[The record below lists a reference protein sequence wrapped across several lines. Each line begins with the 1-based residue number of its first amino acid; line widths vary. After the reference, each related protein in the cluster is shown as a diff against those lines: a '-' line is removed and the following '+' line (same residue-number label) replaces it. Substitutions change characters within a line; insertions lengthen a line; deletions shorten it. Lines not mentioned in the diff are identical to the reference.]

1 MFHDNTPPG
10 KRSPSPTKP
19 SKRKS
24 STQEYGCEGI
34 CDHSQESIYHFT
46 QPPDQIK
53 PESIEPRKKN
63 FLLSIILFTG
73 CSIGI
78 RIISWLILAYYNPPT
93 WLGSFCPPIAHLSQI
108 HWRGQQSALFFSGQ
122 HLTPHQPFWNY
133 MDGKGFCFRFSLK
146 KSLED
151 VKPSKPHPK
160 SDTVFRQF

>member
-53 PESIEPRKKN
+53 PESIEPRKKKK
-63 FLLSIILFTG
+63 LFTFHYTLYWLFNRDPYYFMAY
-73 CSIGI
+73 IG
-78 RIISWLILAYYNPPT
+78 LL
-93 WLGSFCPPIAHLSQI
+93 
-108 HWRGQQSALFFSGQ
+108 
-122 HLTPHQPFWNY
+122 
-133 MDGKGFCFRFSLK
+133 
-146 KSLED
+146 
-151 VKPSKPHPK
+151 
-160 SDTVFRQF
+160 